1 MGVAQDMLLCI
12 TVSFALLEGSFNGCD
27 DGALRRLLIDLVCG
41 GSLGFYALQYLIV
54 GYVAGLPRGRFYVDN
69 VFAAVAFC
77 RYFFGL
83 KSVLLLLLL
92 FVSGSDS
99 SMLLI
104 IVRFVPL
111 GALLSAL
118 LMLPVHAL
126 KPQTAQNAGAA
137 ACGAIGSITFLFE
150 IFGGRIGAEDGEGQ
164 KKTDGVSLFILLLF
178 GIL

>member
-1 MGVAQDMLLCI
+1 MRILALFGILLLSMVLDVAIFPSLAFLGVAPDMLLCI
-12 TVSFALLEGSFNGCD
+12 TVSFALLEGSFNGAMMGLC
-27 DGALRRLLIDLVCG
+27 GGLLIDLVCG

-54 GYVAGLPRGRFYVDN
+54 GYVAGLPRGRFYVDKFLLPSL
-69 VFAAVAFC
+69 FAAIF
-77 RYFFGL
+77 YGI

-126 KPQTAQNAGAA
+126 NRRLHKTRVLRLRGNREHN
-137 ACGAIGSITFLFE
+137 LF
-150 IFGGRIGAEDGEGQ
+150 
-164 KKTDGVSLFILLLF
+164 V
-178 GIL
+178 